1 MVAAHYRGR
10 TMAKQGSRVWERGAV
25 GLALVAAALH
35 LGWEYT
41 HGGIRSHHL
50 LNRAD
55 LPAISNLWGVVVL
68 PVLGW
73 MAGSCVM
80 RRAAARPE
88 AVRYALTALAGALA
102 VGVALSA
109 VFVTGNEAAA
119 GVLFLGVLLSGLVFP
134 TYRAEYTF
142 GFVLGMTFV
151 FGSVLPTLVAL
162 VAAAISASAHLLA
175 WPAVMWGI
183 RRVRG

>member
-1 MVAAHYRGR
+1 MMAAHYRGR
-10 TMAKQGSRVWERGAV
+10 TMAKQDGRVWERRAA
-25 GLALVAAALH
+25 GLAVLAVALH

-55 LPAISNLWGVVVL
+55 LPAISNLWGLVVL

-73 MAGSCVM
+73 VAARCVM

-88 AVRYALTALAGALA
+88 AVRYALTAFAGALA
-102 VGVALSA
+102 VGVALSV